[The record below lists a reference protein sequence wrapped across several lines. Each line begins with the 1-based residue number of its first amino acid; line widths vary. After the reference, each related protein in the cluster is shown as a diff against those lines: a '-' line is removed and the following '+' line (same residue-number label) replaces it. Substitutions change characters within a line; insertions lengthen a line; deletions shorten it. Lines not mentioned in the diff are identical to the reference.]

1 MTTTCSSGATPNTT
15 GEEASAMCALYTTH
29 IEMATVGS
37 LPYAD
42 TRQRTHDTDNDGR
55 YPLPCVLPHH
65 TRQRLC
71 RVSPTHAWQKKSVTG
86 PLPRRRWDLR
96 LSCVRPH
103 TAEGIPCSILCHV
116 SLFDWPA
123 PAWTGVHGPAMGP
136 IFTVCPPLPC
146 VICRQCYHGPLG
158 AS

>member
-15 GEEASAMCALYTTH
+15 GEEASAMCALYTAD
-29 IEMATVGS
+29 IEMATVDS

-71 RVSPTHAWQKKSVTG
+71 RVSPAHAWQKKVSPGLCRAGGGTSGCRVSAHTRQRVYRVWSFAMCLCLTGQHQRGPGSMGLLWARSLPCAHLYHVLSVGSVTM
-86 PLPRRRWDLR
+86 
-96 LSCVRPH
+96 
-103 TAEGIPCSILCHV
+103 
-116 SLFDWPA
+116 
-123 PAWTGVHGPAMGP
+123 VH
-136 IFTVCPPLPC
+136 
-146 VICRQCYHGPLG
+146 
-158 AS
+158 